1 MNPFTELLTIIDD
14 WTSTPGQT
22 IRAKRGD
29 SDVWPNIDRAVRL
42 LLEISDFLHDRQ
54 EAFPNGQQLTA
65 VLWEFVIHPD
75 VQWNNTGHSQKP
87 VEDGWRAMMEAM
99 AAVWEN
105 ESAPIVVLDSTQLQ
119 SLRSTLEEVR
129 VLVGEMLE
137 LSSEERDYLTNL
149 IGECQRLLDVECV
162 DFPVARGACME
173 VVGAATVAVATHQ
186 GTEQSQTLFQKI
198 LRIGGYWFAAFSSSA
213 VAEIASSTAM
223 RMLTDH

>member
-22 IRAKRGD
+22 IRAKRGN
-29 SDVWPNIDRAVRL
+29 SDVWPNVDRAVRL

-54 EAFPNGQQLTA
+54 EDFPNGQQLTA
-65 VLWEFVIHPD
+65 VLWDFVIHPD
-75 VQWNNTGHSQKP
+75 AQWNNTGHSQKP

-99 AAVWEN
+99 AAVWEK

-149 IGECQRLLDVECV
+149 IRECQRLLDGECV
-162 DFPVARGACME
+162 DFPVARSACME
-173 VVGAATVAVATHQ
+173 VVGAATVTVATHQ

-198 LRIGGYWFAAFSSSA
+198 LRIGGYWFAAFSSGA
-213 VAEIASSTAM
+213 VAEIVSSTAM